1 MGAHSLTRVVFRSL
15 VENFHFISCT
25 QKTKFLFAAL
35 KTCKV
40 TMYWIFFLSLSRR
53 LDTLDRY
60 KGTLFRI
67 YDVKNYVDIVR
78 LHHLIL

>member
-1 MGAHSLTRVVFRSL
+1 
-15 VENFHFISCT
+15 
-25 QKTKFLFAAL
+25 
-35 KTCKV
+35 
-40 TMYWIFFLSLSRR
+40 MYWIFFLSLSRR